1 MTNSGAERESSPPV
15 MAILSSFL
23 CVTVFS
29 SSLIPCSLVRS
40 LILPPP
46 PSPRVPLAL
55 YHSLSPSVIPPQSPP
70 PDRGD
75 GRACGR
81 VSCTG
86 AHTARPPAGPQCTAN
101 SHKAPTDTQMDKR
114 IWIRI
119 HASRTC
125 KRAWTTA
132 AHARSSLAKHH
143 TPSST
148 HQGLLPDTRISVQ
161 FCPAFVDIAVRNN
174 DIVIHIVVLCP

>member
-1 MTNSGAERESSPPV
+1 

-23 CVTVFS
+23 CVTVR

-46 PSPRVPLAL
+46 PSPVPLAL

-114 IWIRI
+114 IWTY
-119 HASRTC
+119 TC
-125 KRAWTTA
+125 KSYVQARVDHGSARTLIPCQTPHAPLHPSGVTSGRVFPCSFAPPLWTLPCVITI
-132 AHARSSLAKHH
+132 
-143 TPSST
+143 
-148 HQGLLPDTRISVQ
+148 LLYI
-161 FCPAFVDIAVRNN
+161 
-174 DIVIHIVVLCP
+174 